1 MRSETTQNRIKII
14 KAMKIDRLR
23 KLDQFVDWISEL
35 DESGEEYI
43 NKEVVKECSLEY
55 PAIMLITDKIL
66 AYNDFLKQ
74 PLKKEMFVDEIEK
87 PKISAYQ
94 NLDGTNDISQFD
106 NDFEEWQEAEKKI
119 MSDEVKLINQVLIW
133 KSFEYKVLG
142 GHFKSWDEIGQHM
155 TLEDLAEKTDGQLK
169 LKNIEL

>member
-1 MRSETTQNRIKII
+1 MKIKKLYTLSQFIDYLENFTEKEIIKI
-14 KAMKIDRLR
+14 LG
-23 KLDQFVDWISEL
+23 LDQRCMSYEIESQLYNFVLS
-35 DESGEEYI
+35 
-43 NKEVVKECSLEY
+43 
-55 PAIMLITDKIL
+55 
-66 AYNDFLKQ
+66 YNNFLKQ
-74 PLKKEMFVDEIEK
+74 PLRKEMFINEIEK

-142 GHFKSWDEIGQHM
+142 GHFKSWDEIGQHI
-155 TLEDLAEKTDGQLK
+155 TLENLAEKTDGQLK
-169 LKNIEL
+169 IKNVEL